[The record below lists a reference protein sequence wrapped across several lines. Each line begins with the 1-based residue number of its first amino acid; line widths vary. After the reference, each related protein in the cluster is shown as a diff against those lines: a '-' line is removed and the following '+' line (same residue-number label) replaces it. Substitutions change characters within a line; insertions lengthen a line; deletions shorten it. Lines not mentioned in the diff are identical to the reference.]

1 MFAANAPRCLKGSAV
16 RLRAGQ
22 PPRRKITDR
31 VKIMNMRSLSISRRL
46 WLILIVSVL
55 MLLVLAAVLLRQTH
69 EDLYRAKAEKTMHVV
84 QTASGIL
91 TFYQGLEA
99 AGSMTREA
107 AQQQALKEIKSLRY
121 SQSDYFW
128 INDLQPVMIMHP
140 TNPKLEGQNLSA
152 IRDPDGFAVFNEMVA
167 VVKSKGAGMVDYRW
181 PKPGASE
188 PVKKTSYV
196 QLFQPWGWILG
207 SGVYVDDVAAEF
219 KAQLWNAGIF
229 IAGIVVVMVLLLVM
243 IVRSIVRPL
252 RAAVDAMANIA
263 SGESDLT
270 RTLETHGKDEITE
283 LGTHFNGFIAKLR
296 NVVGLL
302 QNSSVALGQAAGE
315 LGGNAEQA
323 QNRSQQQSQ
332 QMDLVATAVNEVTY
346 GVQDVAKNAEHAA
359 SEMRDA
365 ESQARQGQVNIDNS
379 LRQIEHLSGTI
390 GQAVDV
396 MQSLA
401 SESTQIGSVLEV
413 ISSIAEQTNL
423 LALNAAIEAAR
434 AGEQG
439 RGFAVVADEVRLLAQ
454 RTQKSTAEI
463 QAMIERLQK
472 HSDAAVKVIGDS
484 SRSSQLTIEQ
494 ANQAGQSLT
503 SISQALRNLNSLNA
517 SIASATLQQ
526 SHVVD
531 DINQNVTQAAQLSQ
545 STALAAEQSTSASLH
560 LKGLSEELNTLLK
573 QFRV

>member
-1 MFAANAPRCLKGSAV
+1 MS
-16 RLRAGQ
+16 
-22 PPRRKITDR
+22 
-31 VKIMNMRSLSISRRL
+31 MRSFSISRRL
-46 WLILIVSVL
+46 WLILVVSVL
-55 MLLVLAAVLLRQTH
+55 MLFVLSATLLRQIH
-69 EDLYRAKAEKTMHVV
+69 NDLYQAKAEKTMHVV

-91 TFYQGLEA
+91 TYYQGLEA

-107 AQQQALKEIKSLRY
+107 AQQQALKEIKGLRY

-128 INDLQPVMIMHP
+128 INDLRPVMIMHP
-140 TNPKLEGQNLSA
+140 TNPKLEGQDIST
-152 IRDPDGFAVFNEMVA
+152 IKDPDGFAVFNEMVTL
-167 VVKSKGAGMVDYRW
+167 VKAQGAGMVNYRW

-229 IAGIVVVMVLLLVM
+229 IAGIVLVMVLLLVM

-252 RAAVDAMANIA
+252 RAAVGAMASIA
-263 SGESDLT
+263 SGESDLP

-283 LGTHFNGFIAKLR
+283 LGVHFNAFVAKLR
-296 NVVGLL
+296 NVVGQL
-302 QNSSVALGQAAGE
+302 QNSAVALGQASTDLGSNAG
-315 LGGNAEQA
+315 QA
-323 QNRSQQQSQ
+323 QKRSEQQSQ
-332 QMDLVATAVNEVTY
+332 QMDLVATAINEVTY
-346 GVQDVAKNAEHAA
+346 GVQDVAKNAEQAA
-359 SEMRDA
+359 NEMRDA
-365 ESQARQGQVNIDNS
+365 ESQAQQGQVNIDNS
-379 LRQIEHLSGTI
+379 LRQIEHLSTTI
-390 GQAVDV
+390 GQAVEV

-503 SISQALRNLNSLNA
+503 SISQALRNLNSLNT

-526 SHVVD
+526 THVVD

-560 LKGLSEELNTLLK
+560 LRDLSEELNGLLK

>member
-1 MFAANAPRCLKGSAV
+1 MRLCAGRPPKKKNNV
-16 RLRAGQ
+16 RGE
-22 PPRRKITDR
+22 
-31 VKIMNMRSLSISRRL
+31 IMNMRSLSISRRL
-46 WLILIVSVL
+46 WLILVVSVL
-55 MLLVLAAVLLRQTH
+55 MLLVLAAALLRQTH
-69 EDLYRAKAEKTMHVV
+69 EDLYRAKSEKTMHVV

-107 AQQQALKEIKSLRY
+107 AQQQALKEIKGLRY
-121 SQSDYFW
+121 SQNDYFW
-128 INDLQPVMIMHP
+128 INDLRPVMIMHP
-140 TNPKLEGQNLSA
+140 TNPKLEGQDIST
-152 IRDPDGFAVFNEMVA
+152 IKDPDGFAVFNEMVA
-167 VVKSKGAGMVDYRW
+167 LVKSKGAGMVNYRW

-219 KAQLWNAGIF
+219 KTQLWNAGLF
-229 IAGIVVVMVLLLVM
+229 IAGIVLVMVLMLVL

-252 RAAVDAMANIA
+252 RAAVAAMGNIA

-283 LGTHFNGFIAKLR
+283 LGGHFNAFIAKLR
-296 NVVGLL
+296 NVVSQL
-302 QNSSVALGQAAGE
+302 QSSSVALGLASTD
-315 LGGNAEQA
+315 LGSNAEQA

-365 ESQARQGQVNIDNS
+365 ESQAQQGQVNIDNS

-390 GQAVDV
+390 GQAVEV
-396 MQSLA
+396 MKSLA

-494 ANQAGQSLT
+494 ANQAGQSLS

-526 SHVVD
+526 THVVD

-560 LKGLSEELNTLLK
+560 LRGLSEELNTLLR